1 MSLAG
6 QRRPGKR
13 KRTTK
18 NSRTILTQMPAYTLG
33 RKKPKIH
40 PTAFIAPNA
49 TIIGDVVIG
58 ARTSIWSGAV
68 LRGDYGYI
76 RIGTDC
82 SIQDNVVVHCS
93 ADNPAMVGN
102 GVTVAHSTI
111 IHACRIGNECLIGAG
126 AIIFDGAK
134 VGRHSI
140 LGVGTVVLENRSIPA
155 RSVAVGAPAKVIRK
169 STAQDIRMI
178 KESYRAYV
186 KMARRYAETRV
197 FTRGSK

>member
-1 MSLAG
+1 MNGVQGSFS
-6 QRRPGKR
+6 Q

-18 NSRTILTQMPAYTLG
+18 NSRTVRVQMPVYSLG
-33 RKKPKIH
+33 RKKPAIH
-40 PTAFIAPNA
+40 RTALIAPNA

-58 ARTSIWSGAV
+58 ARTSIWPGAV

-93 ADNPAMVGN
+93 ADNPAIVGN

-126 AIIFDGAK
+126 AIIFDGARI
-134 VGRHSI
+134 GTHSI
-140 LGVGTVVLENRSIPA
+140 LGVGAVVLENRSIPA
-155 RSVAVGAPAKVIRK
+155 RSVAVGAPARVIRK
-169 STAQDIRMI
+169 STEQDIRMI
-178 KESYRAYV
+178 RGSYRAYV
-186 KMARRYAETRV
+186 RMARRYVETRA
-197 FTRGSK
+197 FTMGLHG